1 MMSAGDAVASDI
13 LVSYPQSTLLS
24 VARVLISLLIAFS
37 YPLQCLPSRASAT
50 TLWISAQAA
59 CCDDVDP
66 RAGAASHYVY
76 RGLRERYGVVRRR
89 EPILPFDLVIKGSF
103 TDLSIGAFPR
113 IREPRETP
121 DAFLYK

>member
-1 MMSAGDAVASDI
+1 MRITTSKVSLRKRTFTAVSVA
-13 LVSYPQSTLLS
+13 VSSLTLLGFLWVQS
-24 VARVLISLLIAFS
+24 PPS
-37 YPLQCLPSRASAT
+37 PLESIRADEA
-50 TLWISAQAA
+50 
-59 CCDDVDP
+59 DP
-66 RAGAASHYVY
+66 RAGSSSQYVY

-113 IREPRETP
+113 IREPRKTP